1 MPSVIS
7 EKMIAVS
14 KFVKKMLIPR
24 ARTVDSPKKVYK
36 IACMCYIH
44 EL

>member
-24 ARTVDSPKKVYK
+24 ARTADSPIGKYTKLHV
-36 IACMCYIH
+36 CVT
-44 EL
+44 